1 MQEFIKKNIYLIF
14 LFIITLSIGFLTFLT
29 FIDKGFIELSD
40 NNLQL
45 LLILNIFLLF
55 LLFVFIFLEI
65 KKAIKNDI
73 DKDGLNSNKKY
84 ITYFALFTLI
94 PSLLISIF
102 SLFLFSFALEKY
114 FDKKVTTVVNNSYE
128 LARDY
133 VEEVR
138 NKIQSEIVLIAFDL
152 NKSKKFLNDNTD
164 EYKRFLNTQKIIRGV
179 DEIHVINIDKKLL
192 FSTLEDDEPYIAPV
206 DKALNLVLDDDRPL
220 KIINAFENRSAA
232 IIRLQNFEDRFLY
245 VVKYLDKNISRYL
258 TESQEAINFY
268 YTVEEKSTGIKI
280 SFAIIYIIVVSLLLF
295 ISISI
300 AIRFSSRFFRSINN
314 LILASS
320 SIGEGDLNTKVPEV
334 KTDKD
339 LEILN
344 KNFNQ
349 MIDRLKNQQEK
360 LIINE
365 RHEAWGSLAR
375 KLAHEIKNPLTPIQ
389 LTIDRLKSKY
399 SSQLNENDKDNFKE
413 NLKIIN
419 NQIKQIEKLV
429 NEFSDFAR
437 MPKPIFQNNDLV
449 SLMNDNIKLLQE
461 LDSTINIKLT
471 KDNQNIFFN
480 CDKEQLSRVFFNL
493 IKNSIESI
501 HQKSEKVSN
510 FNKNISIELNET
522 DDHISLVIDDNGIG
536 LSLYFYAY
544 LGGHYTSTGTVNQ
557 WVNHAGYTSRPDMGT
572 SWWTTSNSSFMLT
585 GVQLEAGNSASDYA
599 HESFIETLNKCKR
612 YFHVLAHNNYVFL
625 GLGMQY
631 YSASIFIDAGPIDMR
646 TTPTFIAKQ
655 GVSGAYTYEKLFGNS
670 AQYINAIALDGK
682 TTRERCI
689 LNINGDASRQGQAV
703 RISTHYHILSN
714 NEPHVALDAELT

>member
-1 MQEFIKKNIYLIF
+1 MYEFIKKNIYLIF

-29 FIDKGFIELSD
+29 FIDKSLIELSSQ
-40 NNLQL
+40 NLQYL
-45 LLILNIFLLF
+45 LVLNIVLLTLLF
-55 LLFVFIFLEI
+55 IFIFLEI

-73 DKDGLNSNKKY
+73 DKDGLKSNKKY
-84 ITYFALFTLI
+84 ITYFALFTFI

-128 LARDY
+128 LAKDY

-152 NKSKKFLNDNTD
+152 NKSKKFLNDKEKD
-164 EYKRFLNTQKIIRGV
+164 YKRFLQTQKLIRGV
-179 DEIHVINIDKKLL
+179 DEIHVINSNKKLL
-192 FSTLEDDEPYIAPV
+192 FSTLVDDAPYIPPV
-206 DKALNLVLDDDRPL
+206 DEALNLVLDDDRPL
-220 KIINAFENRSAA
+220 KIINALENRSAA
-232 IIRLQNFEDRFLY
+232 IMRLQNFEDRFIY
-245 VVKYLDKNISRYL
+245 VVKYLDKDISRYL
-258 TESQEAINFY
+258 TESEEAINFY

-280 SFAIIYIIVVSLLLF
+280 SFAIIYIIIVSLLLF

-320 SIGEGDLNTKVPEV
+320 SIGKGNLDIKVPEV

-349 MIDRLKNQQEK
+349 MIKRLKDQQEK

-389 LTIDRLKSKY
+389 LTIDRLKNKY
-399 SSQLNENDKDNFKE
+399 STELDEKNKENFKE

-437 MPKPIFQNNDLV
+437 MPKPVFQKNDLII
-449 SLMNDNIKLLQE
+449 LIKDNIKLLQQ
-461 LDSTINIKLT
+461 LDQNIKIEFIHN
-471 KDNQNIFFN
+471 NQKLYLDG
-480 CDKEQLSRVFFNL
+480 DKEQLSRVFLNL

-501 HQKSEKVSN
+501 HQKAEKVSD
-510 FNKNISIELNET
+510 FNKNISIEVS
-522 DDHISLVIDDNGIG
+522 DFDSHIDIVINDNGIG
-536 LSLYFYAY
+536 FNNLNNNIKEILNPYFTTKKE
-544 LGGHYTSTGTVNQ
+544 GTG
-557 WVNHAGYTSRPDMGT
+557 
-572 SWWTTSNSSFMLT
+572 
-585 GVQLEAGNSASDYA
+585 
-599 HESFIETLNKCKR
+599 
-612 YFHVLAHNNYVFL
+612 L
-625 GLGMQY
+625 GL
-631 YSASIFIDAGPIDMR
+631 SIVNKIINDHNGNIEFKSKTDGAIVKI
-646 TTPTFIAKQ
+646 TFIK
-655 GVSGAYTYEKLFGNS
+655 
-670 AQYINAIALDGK
+670 
-682 TTRERCI
+682 
-689 LNINGDASRQGQAV
+689 
-703 RISTHYHILSN
+703 
-714 NEPHVALDAELT
+714 

>member
-1 MQEFIKKNIYLIF
+1 MYEFIKKNIYLIF

-29 FIDKGFIELSD
+29 FIDKSLIELSSQ
-40 NNLQL
+40 NLQYL
-45 LLILNIFLLF
+45 LVLNIVLLTLLF
-55 LLFVFIFLEI
+55 IFIFLEI

-73 DKDGLNSNKKY
+73 DKDGLKSNKKY
-84 ITYFALFTLI
+84 ITYFALFTFI

-128 LARDY
+128 LAKDY

-152 NKSKKFLNDNTD
+152 NKSKKFLNDKER
-164 EYKRFLNTQKIIRGV
+164 EYKRFLQTQKLIRGV
-179 DEIHVINIDKKLL
+179 DEIHVINSNKKLL
-192 FSTLEDDEPYIAPV
+192 FSTLGDDAPYIPPV
-206 DKALNLVLDDDRPL
+206 DEALNLVLDDDRPL
-220 KIINAFENRSAA
+220 KIINALKNRSAA
-232 IIRLQNFEDRFLY
+232 IMRLQNFEDRFIY
-245 VVKYLDKNISRYL
+245 VVKYLDKDISRYL
-258 TESQEAINFY
+258 TESEEAINFY

-280 SFAIIYIIVVSLLLF
+280 SFAIIYIIIVSLLLF

-320 SIGEGDLNTKVPEV
+320 SIGKGNLDIKVPEV

-349 MIDRLKNQQEK
+349 MIKRLKDQQEK

-389 LTIDRLKSKY
+389 LTIDRLKNKY
-399 SSQLNENDKDNFKE
+399 SIELDEKNKENFKE

-437 MPKPIFQNNDLV
+437 MPKPVFQKNDLII
-449 SLMNDNIKLLQE
+449 LIKDNIKLLQQ
-461 LDSTINIKLT
+461 LDQNIKIEFIHN
-471 KDNQNIFFN
+471 NQKLYLDG
-480 CDKEQLSRVFFNL
+480 DKEQLSRVFLNL

-501 HQKSEKVSN
+501 HQKAEKVSD
-510 FNKNISIELNET
+510 FNKNISIEVN
-522 DDHISLVIDDNGIG
+522 DFDSHIDIVINDNGIG
-536 LSLYFYAY
+536 FNNLNNNIKEILNPYFTTKKE
-544 LGGHYTSTGTVNQ
+544 GTG
-557 WVNHAGYTSRPDMGT
+557 
-572 SWWTTSNSSFMLT
+572 
-585 GVQLEAGNSASDYA
+585 
-599 HESFIETLNKCKR
+599 
-612 YFHVLAHNNYVFL
+612 L
-625 GLGMQY
+625 GL
-631 YSASIFIDAGPIDMR
+631 SIVNKIINDHNGNIEFKSKTDGAIVKI
-646 TTPTFIAKQ
+646 TFIK
-655 GVSGAYTYEKLFGNS
+655 
-670 AQYINAIALDGK
+670 
-682 TTRERCI
+682 
-689 LNINGDASRQGQAV
+689 
-703 RISTHYHILSN
+703 
-714 NEPHVALDAELT
+714 

>member
-1 MQEFIKKNIYLIF
+1 MYDFIKKNIYLIF

-29 FIDKGFIELSD
+29 FIDKGLIELSD
-40 NNLQL
+40 QNLQF
-45 LLILNIFLLF
+45 LLILNIFLLI

-73 DKDGLNSNKKY
+73 DKDGLKSNKKY
-84 ITYFALFTLI
+84 ITYFALFTFI

-128 LARDY
+128 LAKNY
-133 VEEVR
+133 VDEVR
-138 NKIQSEIVLIAFDL
+138 NKVQSEIVLIAFDV
-152 NKSKKFLNDNTD
+152 NKSKKFLNDNAK
-164 EYKRFLNTQKIIRGV
+164 EYKRFLKTQKLIRRV
-179 DEIHVINIDKKLL
+179 DEIHIIDGQKKLL
-192 FSTLEDDEPYIAPV
+192 FSTLEDNDPYIPPL
-206 DKALNLVLDDDRPL
+206 DQALNLVLDDDRPL

-232 IIRLQNFEDRFLY
+232 IMRLQNFDDRFIY
-245 VVKYLDKNISRYL
+245 VVNYLDENISKFL

-280 SFAIIYIIVVSLLLF
+280 SFAIIYIIIVSLLLF

-314 LILASS
+314 LILAST
-320 SIGEGDLNTKVPEV
+320 SIGQGNLEIKVPEV

-349 MIDRLKNQQEK
+349 MIERLKNQQDK

-389 LTIDRLKSKY
+389 LTIDRLKNKY
-399 SSQLNENDKDNFKE
+399 SLELDEKNKENFSE

-437 MPKPIFQNNDLV
+437 MPKPILQKNDLI
-449 SLMNDNIKLLQE
+449 LLIEENIKLLQE
-461 LDSTINIKLT
+461 LDLTIKIDFNYNIK
-471 KDNQNIFFN
+471 QIFFN
-480 CDKEQLSRVFFNL
+480 SDKEQLSRVFFNL

-501 HQKSEKVSN
+501 QQKNEKDSD
-510 FNKNISIELNET
+510 FNKNIAIELNDH
-522 DDHISLVIDDNGIG
+522 DDHIILIINDNGIG
-536 LSLYFYAY
+536 FKYLNNIKEILNPYFTTKKQ
-544 LGGHYTSTGTVNQ
+544 GTG
-557 WVNHAGYTSRPDMGT
+557 
-572 SWWTTSNSSFMLT
+572 
-585 GVQLEAGNSASDYA
+585 
-599 HESFIETLNKCKR
+599 
-612 YFHVLAHNNYVFL
+612 L
-625 GLGMQY
+625 GL
-631 YSASIFIDAGPIDMR
+631 SIVNKIINDHNGNIDFKSKDD
-646 TTPTFIAKQ
+646 
-655 GVSGAYTYEKLFGNS
+655 GAIVKIVFTK
-670 AQYINAIALDGK
+670 
-682 TTRERCI
+682 
-689 LNINGDASRQGQAV
+689 
-703 RISTHYHILSN
+703 
-714 NEPHVALDAELT
+714 